1 MKMKH
6 AKIIADSITQRGHRL
21 ITLEVIIPN
30 IVVPEMLKHRMFS
43 ISSMSMRAVPFEKM
57 VKWVEENPFIP
68 YAWQKKHKGMQGTEY
83 VTDEIEIDNL
93 ENDWDWAMRNAI
105 NSAKRLYKQGVS
117 KQICNRLLFPFG
129 YTKMII
135 TATEWEN
142 FFQQRCPKYW
152 YEPED
157 EYFRSKK
164 DFIAYAENAFRSLIY
179 IKDEEWLKINKS
191 TAEIHMQAVAEDIWD
206 AMQESEPALLKQYE
220 WHIPYGDKINC
231 QSEFED
237 KSTGFYGDNDE
248 IEYAKMKIAIA
259 KCARQS
265 FDTQWSDDYSKDLEL
280 YERLKKEGHWVPFEH
295 VAQVMDVINYPSC
308 FKGLIEVIHD
318 EKIDSDVITYAPQ
331 ETYGWADNFRGFMS
345 VRFQIKNGLME

>member
-21 ITLEVIIPN
+21 TTLEVIIPN

-68 YAWQKKHKGMQGTEY
+68 YAWQKSHKGMQGTEY
-83 VTDEIEIDNL
+83 ITNETKIDNL
-93 ENDWDWAMRNAI
+93 ENDWDWAMKNAI
-105 NSAKRLYKQGVS
+105 DSAKRLYEQGVS

-142 FFQQRCPKYW
+142 FFQQRCPKYF
-152 YEPED
+152 YSED
-157 EYFRSKK
+157 NVEKYCNSWN
-164 DFIAYAENAFRSLIY
+164 DY
-179 IKDEEWLKINKS
+179 IKVGERLGADQEVMNEVYNTSLVDRQYVNKS

-206 AMQESEPALLKQYE
+206 AMQESEPTLLKEGE
-220 WHIPYGDKINC
+220 WHVPYSDKI
-231 QSEFED
+231 SKVWTD
-237 KSTGFYGDNDE
+237 YGRE
-248 IEYAKMKIAIA
+248 ISIA

-265 FDTQWSDDYSKDLEL
+265 FDSEWSDDYSKDLEL
-280 YERLKKEGHWVPFEH
+280 YKRLKRDKHWVPFEH
-295 VAQVMDVINYPSC
+295 VSQVMYEQQYLSC
-308 FKGLIEVIHD
+308 FKGQIEVIYH
-318 EKIDSDVITYAPQ
+318 EETDSDIITYAPE

-345 VRFQIKNGLME
+345 VRFKIKNGLIG